1 MSSHCRLGVGRG
13 GDIAV
18 GAAGAVVT
26 DVRAVNS
33 DMLTLKYLDRLRIS
47 KVN

>member
-1 MSSHCRLGVGRG
+1 VSSHCRFGAGRG

-18 GAAGAVVT
+18 GAAGAVGT

>member
-1 MSSHCRLGVGRG
+1 MSSHCRFGVGRG

-18 GAAGAVVT
+18 GAAGAVGT

-33 DMLTLKYLDRLRIS
+33 DMLTLRYLDRLRIS

>member
-1 MSSHCRLGVGRG
+1 MSSHCRFGVGRG
-13 GDIAV
+13 GDIA
-18 GAAGAVVT
+18 AGAVGT